1 MGELVRRLGRRLRVG
16 NDETLFR
23 LWVGGG
29 GCLGRCVGIFCARV
43 CMRVGVW
50 VCGCVFVN
58 E

>member
-29 GCLGRCVGIFCARV
+29 G
-43 CMRVGVW
+43 VW
-50 VCGCVFVN
+50 VGA
-58 E
+58 